1 MRHGATLLE
10 LLAALAILAILA
22 AVAVPAAGLARDRA
36 LVALTAR
43 HLASA
48 HTDTRTVAR
57 LQGARAELVI
67 TPTTYRQQRWSG
79 TGFTP
84 TWSRPGPA
92 STGVALAGPNTP
104 IVFDSRGYSLG
115 VANRTYRLSR
125 GRASLR
131 VVISRLGRLRILP

>member
-10 LLAALAILAILA
+10 LLAALAIVAILA
-22 AVAVPAAGLARDRA
+22 AVAVPAAALARDRA

-48 HTDTRTVAR
+48 HADTRTVAR
-57 LQGARAELVI
+57 LQGARAELAI
-67 TPTTYRQQRWSG
+67 TPSSYRQQRWSG
-79 TGFTP
+79 VGFTP
-84 TWSRPGPA
+84 TWVRPGPA
-92 STGVALAGPNTP
+92 ATGVALAGPATP

-115 VANRTYRLSR
+115 VANRTYLLSR

-131 VVISRLGRLRILP
+131 VVISRLGRLRIVP

>member
-22 AVAVPAAGLARDRA
+22 AVAVPMAGYARDRA
-36 LVALTAR
+36 LVALAAR
-43 HLASA
+43 HLAAA

-67 TPTTYRQQRWSG
+67 TPTSYRQQRWSG
-79 TGFTP
+79 AGFSP
-84 TWSRPGPA
+84 TWVRPGPA
-92 STGVALAGPNTP
+92 SAGVALVGPATP
-104 IVFDSRGYSLG
+104 IVVDSRGYSLG
-115 VANRTYRLSR
+115 VANRTYQVSR